1 MPSDKIIE
9 IGGVPHYLA
18 QAKAPATAGVLLLPH
33 VGGIDEFGREFADM
47 LAERGLTTIAWNPY
61 PDLPIGASFT
71 ERPKRPT
78 DAAGVRLMSG
88 CLDAMESKLGITRFA
103 TIGFCMGGRYA
114 LLFGAH
120 EPRLRAVV
128 ACYPSIPAKLNPGQ
142 DAEPLEAAAV
152 IGCPVQVVYPG
163 KDQVTSRPVFE
174 KLHTILQARSSETAI
189 QFYPEADHG
198 FMHTEGEHNAVASQ
212 RARPQIVAF
221 LETYLT

>member
-1 MPSDKIIE
+1 MPSDNIIE

-18 QAKAPATAGVLLLPH
+18 RAATPTTAGVLLLPH
-33 VGGIDEFGREFADM
+33 VGGIDEFGREFAGM

-61 PDLPIGASFT
+61 PDLPMGASFT

-78 DAAGVRLMSG
+78 DAAGVGLMSG
-88 CLDAMESKLGITRFA
+88 CVDAMKSELGIMRVA

-142 DAEPLEAAAV
+142 DVEPVMAAAA
-152 IGCPVQVVYPG
+152 IACPVQVVYPG
-163 KDQVTSRPVFE
+163 HDQVTSRPVFE
-174 KLHTILQARSSETAI
+174 KLQTTLQARSAETAI

-198 FMHTEGEHNAVASQ
+198 FMHTEGAHNATASQ

-221 LETYLT
+221 LETYLA